1 MDAPRNGAA
10 TERRADEVVAGGT
23 RAWCAGAGGC
33 KGDGAST
40 QSQWKTGNA
49 AARAGVANG
58 TGLAEAECDV

>member
-33 KGDGAST
+33 KGDGALT
-40 QSQWKTGNA
+40 
-49 AARAGVANG
+49 RAGVANG